1 MVDILRSSEVVSDAI
16 SVLQSEYYEHTY
28 NWHNEHYDKDMT
40 WYDYV
45 GINLIN
51 IQSHYEPLPAT
62 EEILNNVKVIIL
74 PDDQY

>member
-1 MVDILRSSEVVSDAI
+1 
-16 SVLQSEYYEHTY
+16 
-28 NWHNEHYDKDMT
+28 MT